1 MALLL
6 SFFKNIEINLAKIK
20 RFIYAIEKFCD
31 IINVRII
38 STETEGGFLLFNL
51 SYTTLNFLA
60 FVFVTMLVYFL
71 FPIKKYKW
79 TVLLAASI
87 FFYAVVGYKLA
98 YFILFTSLSTYLI
111 ALWIER
117 VALNSK
123 KLLKEKKKE
132 WDRDQKKSYKNKIK
146 TQKRLIMALC
156 LVLNFGILA
165 FLKYYNFFA
174 GSLNDVL
181 GGFGINFSA
190 PTLNLILP
198 LGISFYTFQSMG
210 YIVDVYREKTEA
222 QKNPFKLL
230 LFVSFFP
237 QIIQGPIS
245 IYDQLAH
252 QLFEP
257 HDFDFGRMKHGMELI
272 VWGFFKKLI
281 IADRAYILIGA
292 VEKSYANYSGTT
304 LTFTILLYAIQ
315 LYADFSG
322 GIDISRGV
330 AQIFGIDMIDNFKR
344 PYFSKSINEY
354 WRRWHISLG
363 AWLKNYLFYPI
374 AMSNVFIN
382 ASKKMK
388 GTRFGKTAAGAH
400 IAKVLPTSVAS
411 LIVFLV
417 VGIWHGADWK
427 YVGFG
432 LWNGLIIMLSILL
445 QPVFDII
452 LEKLHINPK
461 AVWYSV
467 FQMLRTFI
475 IVLVGYVFD
484 VAPGINEAMNT
495 FRLILTNQ
503 SFTQARAQISELGL
517 GKKDFIV
524 IIVGIIIIFTAS
536 VIQERNPST
545 TIREMLD
552 KKPFILRFSLIFLGI
567 MAVIVYGIYGS
578 GYNPADFVYM
588 QF

>member
-1 MALLL
+1 MTYTSINFIFFVLVTALL
-6 SFFKNIEINLAKIK
+6 
-20 RFIYAIEKFCD
+20 
-31 IINVRII
+31 
-38 STETEGGFLLFNL
+38 
-51 SYTTLNFLA
+51 
-60 FVFVTMLVYFL
+60 YFAL
-71 FPIKKYKW
+71 PLKKHKW
-79 TVLLAASI
+79 VVLLAASV
-87 FFYAVVGYKLA
+87 FFYLVAGCKYA
-98 YFILFTSLSTYLI
+98 MFILFTTLSTYLI
-111 ALWIER
+111 ALWIDKISK
-117 VALNSK
+117 NSK
-123 KLLKEKKKE
+123 AVLKKNKAEWGREDKKK
-132 WDRDQKKSYKNKIK
+132 YKNKIK
-146 TQKRLIMALC
+146 VQKRLVMSLA

-165 FLKYYNFFA
+165 FLKYFNFFS
-174 GSLNDVL
+174 GSLNDIL
-181 GGFGINFSA
+181 GAFGIDFSA
-190 PTLNLILP
+190 PTLNLFLP

-210 YIVDVYREKTEA
+210 YIVDVYREKTPS
-222 QKNPFKLL
+222 QKNPLKFL

-252 QLFEP
+252 QLYEP
-257 HDFDFGRMKHGMELI
+257 HSFDFTRFKHGMMLI
-272 VWGFFKKLI
+272 LWGFFKKLI
-281 IADRAYILIGA
+281 IADRAVIAITA
-292 VEKSYANYSGTT
+292 VTDYYDSYGGST
-304 LTFTILLYAIQ
+304 LLFTILLYSVQ

-363 AWLKNYLFYPI
+363 AWLKNYLFYPV
-374 AMSNVFIN
+374 AMSNLFIN

-388 GTRFGKTAAGAH
+388 STKFGKTAAGAH

-432 LWNGLIIMLSILL
+432 LWNGLIIMVSILL

-452 LEKLHINPK
+452 LKKLHINPK
-461 AVWYSV
+461 AAWYSL

-475 IVLVGYVFD
+475 VVLVGYVFD
-484 VAPGINEAMNT
+484 VAPGFAQAMRT
-495 FRLILTNQ
+495 FWLILTNQ
-503 SFTQARAQISELGL
+503 SLTAARAEISELGL
-517 GKKDFIV
+517 GKKDLIV
-524 IIVGIIIIFTAS
+524 IFVGIAVIFIAS
-536 VIQERNPST
+536 VIQERHPDT
-545 TIREMLD
+545 TIREMVD
-552 KKPFILRFSLIFLGI
+552 RKPFALRFALIFIGV
-567 MAVIVYGIYGS
+567 MAVIIYGVYGS